1 MGKSKGATV
10 TGTWISRRVLITG
23 KRRLNWAGA
32 VEGTGE
38 VVVRKMLRK
47 PSRQAMGLKGWEVR
61 KVSSQDTGLWPGNW
75 SN

>member
-1 MGKSKGATV
+1 MV
-10 TGTWISRRVLITG
+10 TGTWISRRVLIID

-47 PSRQAMGLKGWEVR
+47 PSRQAMMLKGWEVR
-61 KVSSQDTGLWPGNW
+61 EVTSQDTGLWPGNRL
-75 SN
+75 N